1 MTSIQLSALTF
12 LSNESLIL
20 HPSSGLLQ
28 VELPFIYSVDGYP
41 EDFTTEI
48 VSLNADIT
56 TDSVAWYVLA
66 VPGNCIPDAYSQ
78 LQGQTKRRDGKSS
91 RVPKASLFA
100 GGKSRGGD
108 DGQPQIKKATFEIS
122 KKKEVG
128 VSDLTLLSKV
138 SNEAINENLKK
149 RFEHGEIYVC
159 SPNMPLFVG
168 KPANDGL
175 QTYIGHVLVSVNPFR
190 DRKLW
195 WNGFVHQS

>member
-1 MTSIQLSALTF
+1 LRRADIHTIVCLDLSLERNAGHSSSLPLLT
-12 LSNESLIL
+12 NRIA
-20 HPSSGLLQ
+20 
-28 VELPFIYSVDGYP
+28 IYSVDGTVFLGRLHHR
-41 EDFTTEI
+41 EEFT
-48 VSLNADIT
+48 SPHAGIT
-56 TDSVAWYVLA
+56 TDSIAWFVLA
-66 VPGNCIPDAYSQ
+66 VPGKCTPEAHSQ

-91 RVPKASLFA
+91 RVPKTSLFA

-159 SPNMPLFVG
+159 GSHIPL
-168 KPANDGL
+168 L
-175 QTYIGHVLVSVNPFR
+175 
-190 DRKLW
+190 RKA
-195 WNGFVHQS
+195 S